1 MLKNPFTKNSIA
13 NEYKTLVTEI
23 NELETNL
30 KTLTDG
36 ELKKKSIQLQ
46 KQYKQ
51 NQNLNEITASAF
63 ALILKALLTD
73 LYCAD
78 IIPE

>member
-23 NELETNL
+23 NELEKNL
-30 KTLTDG
+30 KDLTDG
-36 ELKKKSIQLQ
+36 ELRKKSVQLQ

-51 NQNLNEITASAF
+51 TQDLDQLTAEAF
-63 ALILKALLTD
+63 ALTR
-73 LYCAD
+73 
-78 IIPE
+78 

>member
-13 NEYKTLVTEI
+13 NEYKTLVNEI

-36 ELKKKSIQLQ
+36 ELKKKSILLQ
-46 KQYKQ
+46 KQYKSIAKT
-51 NQNLNEITASAF
+51 NNSIEIKITIELFSTHFTNEISS
-63 ALILKALLTD
+63 
-73 LYCAD
+73 
-78 IIPE
+78 